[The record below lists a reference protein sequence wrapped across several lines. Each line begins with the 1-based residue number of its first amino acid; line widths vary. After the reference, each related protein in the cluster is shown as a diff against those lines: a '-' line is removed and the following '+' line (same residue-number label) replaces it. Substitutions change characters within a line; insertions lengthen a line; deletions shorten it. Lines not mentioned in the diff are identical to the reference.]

1 MQNNVK
7 EIQFGDGKKLLY
19 CIEVDGGL
27 GKCQE
32 ISLKMST
39 RDFKTVAKKLKYVNV
54 VLEQ

>member
-39 RDFKTVAKKLKYVNV
+39 RGFKTVAKKLKYVNV